1 MNPRELQ
8 QIGPYPVVE
17 FVAEGGM
24 AWVFKVMDTRFRVHR
39 ALKMLKPQA
48 AQGDEFRRFESEAK
62 LLARIEHPN
71 LITIYDLGK
80 DEATGCHYY
89 TMTFVDGPSLAAAE
103 RFSVSEAVGILL
115 EVLAALGKLHEAGII
130 HRDIKPAN
138 ILRTS
143 DGRILLSDLG
153 IARQQDQLISLTRTG
168 MAIGSIQ
175 YMSPEQA
182 RGHPVTPSSDVFS
195 LGLALYQ
202 MITGHTIYDVVDEV
216 DATSGE
222 QVLMYLGALIHS
234 GNELEFD
241 FPPETPRPIRRVIET
256 ACHFDPSARYADAKA
271 MRDAL
276 LAAVAEIEPTA
287 TPQSAPPQRV
297 HWGLPAAAATLA
309 LALVVWWLVPSGET
323 IHKLPPAYQE
333 MLSQLQDPATGEASK
348 RALVAELGV
357 DPNPYAAS
365 VLMSAADDASVKVAV
380 DAIKQLN
387 KRVGPLVSARLI
399 ELLRDEEYTVRAWA
413 ARGLGEAKWAPALP
427 ALQEQLERE
436 TVDATRRQIQRAID
450 AITAA
455 EAGAG
460 E

>member
-1 MNPRELQ
+1 MNPRELE

-48 AQGDEFRRFESEAK
+48 AQGEEFQRFESEAK
-62 LLARIEHPN
+62 LLASIEHPN

-89 TMTFVDGPSLAAAE
+89 TMTFVDGPSMAAVE
-103 RFSVSEAVGILL
+103 KLSVSEAIGVLL
-115 EVLAALGKLHEAGII
+115 EVLAALARLHEQGII

-182 RGHPVTPSSDVFS
+182 RGQPVTPSSDVFS

-202 MITGHTIYDVVDEV
+202 LITGHTIYDVVDEV

-234 GNELEFD
+234 GSELSFD
-241 FPPETPRPIRRVIET
+241 FSRETPRPIRRVIET
-256 ACHFDPSARYADAKA
+256 ACRFDPSVRYADAKA
-271 MRDAL
+271 MRQAL
-276 LAAVAEIEPTA
+276 LAAVAETEPTA
-287 TPQSAPPQRV
+287 TAPSPPQQRPR
-297 HWGLPAAAATLA
+297 WALPAAAAALA
-309 LALVVWWLVPSGET
+309 LALVVWWLVPSDT
-323 IHKLPPAYQE
+323 TVRPLPPSYQQK
-333 MLSQLQDPATGEASK
+333 LSKLENPATTEADK
-348 RALVAELGV
+348 RVLVVQLGA
-357 DPNPYAAS
+357 DPNPYAAT

-399 ELLRDEEYTVRAWA
+399 ELLSDEEYTVRAWA
-413 ARGLGEAKWAPALP
+413 ARGLGDARWTAALP
-427 ALQEQLERE
+427 ALRDQLERE
-436 TVDATRRQIQRAID
+436 TVDPARRQIQRAID
-450 AITAA
+450 AITAE
-455 EAGAG
+455 EAGAK

>member
-1 MNPRELQ
+1 MNPRELE

-17 FVAEGGM
+17 FLAEGGM

-62 LLARIEHPN
+62 LLASIEHPN
-71 LITIYDLGK
+71 LITIYDLGR

-89 TMTFVDGPSLAAAE
+89 TMTFVDGPSLAAVE
-103 RFSVSEAVGILL
+103 KLSVSEAAGILL
-115 EVLAALGKLHEAGII
+115 EVLAALARLHEQGII

-143 DGRILLSDLG
+143 DGRVLLGDLG

-168 MAIGSIQ
+168 TAIGSIQ

-202 MITGHTIYDVVDEV
+202 LITGHTIYDVVDEV

-234 GNELEFD
+234 GGELSFD
-241 FPPETPRPIRRVIET
+241 FPPEIPRPIQRVIET
-256 ACHFDPSARYADAKA
+256 ACRFDPSSRYADAKA
-271 MRDAL
+271 MRQAL
-276 LAAVAEIEPTA
+276 LAAVADIEPTA
-287 TPQSAPPQRV
+287 APQSPPQRRFQWAV
-297 HWGLPAAAATLA
+297 PAAAAA
-309 LALVVWWLVPSGET
+309 LALVLAVWWLAPSGGGFNKMPRA
-323 IHKLPPAYQE
+323 HQQ
-333 MLSQLQDPATGEASK
+333 MLSQLQDPATSEADK
-348 RALVAELGV
+348 RVIVAQLGA
-357 DPNPYAAS
+357 DPNPYAAT

-399 ELLRDEEYTVRAWA
+399 ELLSDEEYTVRAWA
-413 ARGLGEAKWAPALP
+413 ARGLGDAKWAPALP
-427 ALQEQLERE
+427 ALQDQLERE
-436 TVDATRRQIQRAID
+436 TVDPTRRQIQRAID
-450 AITAA
+450 AITAG

>member
-89 TMTFVDGPSLAAAE
+89 TMTFVDSPSLAAAE

-138 ILRTS
+138 ILRTP

-202 MITGHTIYDVVDEV
+202 MITGHTIYDVVDDV

-234 GNELEFD
+234 GNELRFD
-241 FPPETPRPIRRVIET
+241 FPPEVPRPIQRVIET

-271 MRDAL
+271 MREAL
-276 LAAVAEIEPTA
+276 LAAIAEIEPTA
-287 TPQSAPPQRV
+287 TPQSPPQRKV
-297 HWGLPAAAATLA
+297 HWGLPAAAAALV
-309 LALVVWWLVPSGET
+309 LALVVWWLVPSGDT
-323 IHKLPPAYQE
+323 NLTLPPSYQQE
-333 MLSQLQDPATGEASK
+333 LAKLEDPLTSEADKRMLVTQLGA
-348 RALVAELGV
+348 
-357 DPNPYAAS
+357 DPNPYAAT
-365 VLMSAADDASVKVAV
+365 VLMSAAGDPSPKVAV

-399 ELLRDEEYTVRAWA
+399 ELLNDEEYTVRAWA
-413 ARGLGEAKWAPALP
+413 ARGLGDARWTPALP
-427 ALQEQLERE
+427 ALEDQLERE
-436 TVDATRRQIQRAID
+436 TVDPTRRQIQRAID
-450 AITAA
+450 AIKAG
-455 EAGAG
+455 EAGA
-460 E
+460 EE